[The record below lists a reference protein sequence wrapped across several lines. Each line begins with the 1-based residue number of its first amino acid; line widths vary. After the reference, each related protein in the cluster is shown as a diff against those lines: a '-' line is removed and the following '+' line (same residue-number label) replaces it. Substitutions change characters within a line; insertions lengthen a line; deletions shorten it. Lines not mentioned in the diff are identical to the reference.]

1 MLGGKKI
8 ALIMPARDEALALPA
23 VLNIVPREVDQ
34 LVVVDNGSTDAT
46 AKIAR
51 QHGATV
57 VSERRAGYGMAC
69 LAGLAILQGDEPDIV
84 AFADADGSDDLSRLN
99 ELIDLLISGEADLV
113 LERRIPSESGAL
125 SLQQRFGNW
134 LATTL
139 IRLLWRYRYEDLGPM
154 RAIRWDALNRLQMN
168 DANYG
173 WTVQMQIRA
182 LKKGLKIMEHPLPY
196 RRRIAGVSK
205 VSRNLKGTIRAGVKI
220 LWVIGSELISD
231 SPACSRNSQN

>member
-1 MLGGKKI
+1 
-8 ALIMPARDEALALPA
+8 MPAKDEASALPV
-23 VLNIVPREVDQ
+23 VLSTVPREVDQ
-34 LVVVDNGSTDAT
+34 LLVVDNGSTDST
-46 AKIAR
+46 AEIAR
-51 QHGATV
+51 QYGARV

-69 LAGLAILQGDEPDIV
+69 LAGLAALEGDPPDIV

-99 ELIDLLISGEADLV
+99 ELLDPVISGEADLV

-134 LATTL
+134 LATAL
-139 IRLLWRYRYEDLGPM
+139 VRLLWRHGYEDLGPM
-154 RAIRWDALNRLQMN
+154 RAIRWDSLKKLQMN

-182 LKKGLKIMEHPLPY
+182 LKKGLKVMEHPLPY

-205 VSRNLKGTIRAGVKI
+205 VSRNLKGTIRAGIKI
-220 LWVIGSELISD
+220 LWVIGSELVGGTD
-231 SPACSRNSQN
+231 TCLKNSQN